1 MNTGAPVG
9 WLWIAPAP
17 AFLGEDRER
26 KRWLSQ
32 ITVEEALRFDGPVL
46 QLIRRTTEPTELAG
60 TAAGRVWAADERDG
74 HAHLSWRGGDGRWRH
89 IGEQPPDGAELVT
102 PTVEDGYLL
111 LSHAAGA
118 R

>member
-1 MNTGAPVG
+1 MFSFPIFLCWEDKPSEPKFENVRAIRTGV
-9 WLWIAPAP
+9 
-17 AFLGEDRER
+17 
-26 KRWLSQ
+26 
-32 ITVEEALRFDGPVL
+32 
-46 QLIRRTTEPTELAG
+46 
-60 TAAGRVWAADERDG
+60 ADERDG
-74 HAHLSWRGGDGRWRH
+74 RAHLSWRGGDGRWRH